1 MSEANHAWQERMRP
15 PGDLL
20 FPPCFEA
27 LSGPTVDLAEV
38 GGGGLCLVRWKGAPG
53 QEGGGTPGLCFQ
65 CSQWGH

>member
-38 GGGGLCLVRWKGAPG
+38 GGWWPLSGEMEGSSGPG
-53 QEGGGTPGLCFQ
+53 GGGTPGLCFQ